1 MKKFLVTTILAVS
14 AFSMVADAFARPL
27 GGKRSVGRQ
36 SQAVR
41 QMPAPAPAPTPNLQR
56 QTPNQAAPAA
66 AAGATGAAAAAAT
79 KRPSMWKGILG
90 GALLGLGLGALL
102 SHLGIGGALASA
114 ISTILMIALLGLAI
128 MFIVRMFRRKDTVA
142 NPSAA
147 SAGAGFGGF
156 KPQPAGAVA
165 TPEIGSGLRQQPTAY
180 QGNTGGVALDKNA
193 GFGNSGFGNNA
204 SAPAHQQWGVPSDF
218 DSESF
223 LRHAKSSFIR
233 MQAAWDRGDTNDLRE
248 FTSPE
253 VFAELKMQIQE
264 RNGEADFTDV
274 VSIDAQLLGIEKTA
288 TDYLASVQF
297 NGMIRNAPNAPAEPY
312 VEVWNMSKPLAGSG
326 GWVLAGIQQVA

>member
-41 QMPAPAPAPTPNLQR
+41 QMPAPAPAPTPNMQR
-56 QTPNQAAPAA
+56 QNPNQAAPAA

-102 SHLGIGGALASA
+102 SHLGIGGALASV

-128 MFIVRMFRRKDTVA
+128 MFIVRMFRRKDTPA
-142 NPSAA
+142 N
-147 SAGAGFGGF
+147 AGMGGNF
-156 KPQPAGAVA
+156 KPAMAGGVT
-165 TPEIGSGLRQQPTAY
+165 TPEIGSGLRQQPSAF
-180 QGNTGGVALDKNA
+180 QGNTGGVALDKSTA
-193 GFGNSGFGNNA
+193 FGNSGA
-204 SAPAHQQWGVPSDF
+204 AAPAHQQWGVPSDF

-253 VFAELKMQIQE
+253 VFAELKLQIQE
-264 RNGEADFTDV
+264 RGGAADFTDV
-274 VSIDAQLLGIEKTA
+274 VSIESQLLGIEQTA

-297 NGMIRNAPNAPAEPY
+297 TGMMRNAQNAPAEPF

-326 GWVLAGIQQVA
+326 GWVLAGIQQIA

>member
-14 AFSMVADAFARPL
+14 AFSMVADAFARPM
-27 GGKRSVGRQ
+27 GGKRSIGRQ

-41 QMPAPAPAPTPNLQR
+41 QMPAPAPTPNLQR

-79 KRPSMWKGILG
+79 KRPSMWKGVLG

-102 SHLGIGGALASA
+102 SHLGIGGALASV

-128 MFIVRMFRRKDTVA
+128 MFIVRMFRRKDTPA
-142 NPSAA
+142 NA
-147 SAGAGFGGF
+147 SPAFSGGF
-156 KPQPAGAVA
+156 KPAAAGGVA
-165 TPEIGSGLRQQPTAY
+165 TPEIGSGLRQQPSAY
-180 QGNTGGVALDKNA
+180 QGNNGGVALDKGTAFGSSAA
-193 GFGNSGFGNNA
+193 GA
-204 SAPAHQQWGVPSDF
+204 AAHQQWGVPSDF
-218 DSESF
+218 DSDSF

-264 RNGEADFTDV
+264 RGGVADFTDV
-274 VSIDAQLLGIEKTA
+274 VSIEAQLLGIEQTA

-297 NGMIRNAPNAPAEPY
+297 DGMIRNAQNAPAEPY
-312 VEVWNMSKPLAGSG
+312 TEVWNMSKPLAGSG
-326 GWVLAGIQQVA
+326 GWVLAGIQQVS

>member
-1 MKKFLVTTILAVS
+1 MKKFLVTTILAVT

-41 QMPAPAPAPTPNLQR
+41 QMPAPAPAPAPNMQR

-102 SHLGIGGALASA
+102 SHFGIGGALASA

-147 SAGAGFGGF
+147 TAGAGFGGF

-180 QGNTGGVALDKNA
+180 QGQNGGVALDKGT
-193 GFGNSGFGNNA
+193 GFGNSA
-204 SAPAHQQWGVPSDF
+204 AAAAPSHQQWGVPSDF

-264 RNGEADFTDV
+264 RGAVTDYTDV
-274 VSIDAQLLGIEKTA
+274 VNIDAQLLGIEKTA

-297 NGMIRNAPNAPAEPY
+297 NAMIRSAKDALPEPF
-312 VEVWNMSKPLAGSG
+312 VEVWNMSKPLSGSG
-326 GWVLAGIQQVA
+326 GWVLAGIQQTN

>member
-41 QMPAPAPAPTPNLQR
+41 QMPAPAPAPTPNMQR
-56 QTPNQAAPAA
+56 QNPNQAAPAA
-66 AAGATGAAAAAAT
+66 AAGAGGAAAAAAT

-102 SHLGIGGALASA
+102 SHFGIGGALASA
-114 ISTILMIALLGLAI
+114 ISAILMIALLALAVL
-128 MFIVRMFRRKDTVA
+128 FIVRMFRRKDTPA
-142 NPSAA
+142 NASAA
-147 SAGAGFGGF
+147 TAGAGFGGF

-180 QGNTGGVALDKNA
+180 QGQPQGQNGVALDKNN
-193 GFGNSGFGNNA
+193 GFGS
-204 SAPAHQQWGVPSDF
+204 SAAAAAPSHQQWGVPSDF

-223 LRHAKSSFIR
+223 LRHAKASFIR

-264 RNGEADFTDV
+264 RGGVADFTDV

-297 NGMIRNAPNAPAEPY
+297 NGMIRNAQNAPAEPY
-312 VEVWNMSKPLAGSG
+312 VEVWNMSKPLSGAG
-326 GWVLAGIQQVA
+326 GWVLAGIQQVD

>member
-1 MKKFLVTTILAVS
+1 MKKFLMTTVLAVT

-41 QMPAPAPAPTPNLQR
+41 QAPPPVPPAQNPNLQR
-56 QTPNQAAPAA
+56 QAPNQAAPAA
-66 AAGATGAAAAAAT
+66 AGATAGAAGAAAAAR
-79 KRPSMWKGILG
+79 KPSMMRNILG

-114 ISTILMIALLGLAI
+114 ISAILMIALLALAVL
-128 MFIVRMFRRKDTVA
+128 FIVRMFRRKDTPA
-142 NPSAA
+142 NPS
-147 SAGAGFGGF
+147 GAGFGSGGF
-156 KPQPAGAVA
+156 RPQPAGAVA
-165 TPEIGSGLRQQPTAY
+165 TPEIGSGLRQQPAAF
-180 QGNTGGVALDKNA
+180 QGGVGLEKGTANA
-193 GFGNSGFGNNA
+193 PMSFGNA
-204 SAPAHQQWGVPSDF
+204 APAAAHTPWGVPADF
-218 DSESF
+218 DTDSF

-264 RNGEADFTDV
+264 RGGVADYTDV
-274 VSIDAQLLGIEKTA
+274 VSIDAELLGIEQTA
-288 TDYLASVQF
+288 TDYLASVRF
-297 NGMIRNAPNAPAEPY
+297 SAMIRTAKDALPEPFT
-312 VEVWNMSKPLAGSG
+312 EVWNMSKPLSGAG
-326 GWVLAGIQQVA
+326 GWVLAGIQQQG

>member
-41 QMPAPAPAPTPNLQR
+41 QMPAPAPAPTPNMQR
-56 QTPNQAAPAA
+56 QNPNQAAPAA
-66 AAGATGAAAAAAT
+66 AAGAGGAAAAAAT

-128 MFIVRMFRRKDTVA
+128 MFIVRMFRRKDTPANASVA
-142 NPSAA
+142 G
-147 SAGAGFGGF
+147 AGAGFGGF
-156 KPQPAGAVA
+156 KPQAAGGVA

-180 QGNTGGVALDKNA
+180 QGNNGGVALDKGT
-193 GFGNSGFGNNA
+193 GFGNAGAAAAGA
-204 SAPAHQQWGVPSDF
+204 AHQQWGVPSDF

-223 LRHAKSSFIR
+223 LRHAKASFIR

-264 RNGEADFTDV
+264 RGGVADFTDV
-274 VSIDAQLLGIEKTA
+274 VSIDAQLLGIEKSA

-297 NGMIRNAPNAPAEPY
+297 NGMIRNAQNAPAEPY
-312 VEVWNMSKPLAGSG
+312 VEVWNMSKPLAGEG
-326 GWVLAGIQQVA
+326 GWVLAGIQQVS

>member
-1 MKKFLVTTILAVS
+1 MKKFLVTTMLAVT
-14 AFSMVADAFARPL
+14 AFAMVADAFARPM

-36 SQAVR
+36 SQSV
-41 QMPAPAPAPTPNLQR
+41 QKMQQPAPAPAQNMQR
-56 QTPNQAAPAA
+56 QGPNSAAPAA
-66 AAGATGAAAAAAT
+66 AGAGAAGAAAAA
-79 KRPSMWKGILG
+79 KKPSMMRNILG
-90 GALLGLGLGALL
+90 GALLGLGLGMLL

-114 ISTILMIALLGLAI
+114 ISAILMIALIGGVI
-128 MFIVRMFRRKDTVA
+128 FFIVRMLRRKDTPA

-147 SAGAGFGGF
+147 SFGAGSGF
-156 KPQPAGAVA
+156 KPQAAGASA
-165 TPEIGSGLRQQPTAY
+165 TPEIGSGLRNGPAAF
-180 QGNTGGVALDKNA
+180 QGNVGLDKA
-193 GFGNSGFGNNA
+193 APAAFGGA
-204 SAPAHQQWGVPSDF
+204 AAAVPAHQQWGVPADF

-264 RNGEADFTDV
+264 RGDVADFTDV
-274 VSIDAQLLGIEKTA
+274 VNIDAQLLGIEQTA

-297 NGMIRNAPNAPAEPY
+297 NAMIRSAKDALPEPF
-312 VEVWNMSKPLAGSG
+312 VEVWNMSKPLSGAG
-326 GWVLAGIQQVA
+326 GWVLAGIQQTN

>member
-1 MKKFLVTTILAVS
+1 MKKFLVTTMLAVT
-14 AFSMVADAFARPL
+14 AFAMVADAFARPM

-36 SQAVR
+36 SQSV
-41 QMPAPAPAPTPNLQR
+41 QKMQQPAPAPAQNMQR
-56 QTPNQAAPAA
+56 QGPNSAAPAA
-66 AAGATGAAAAAAT
+66 AGAGAAGAAAAA
-79 KRPSMWKGILG
+79 KKPSMMRNILG
-90 GALLGLGLGALL
+90 GALLGLGLGMLL

-114 ISTILMIALLGLAI
+114 ISAILMIALIGGVI
-128 MFIVRMFRRKDTVA
+128 FFIVRMLRRKDTPA

-147 SAGAGFGGF
+147 SFGAGSGF
-156 KPQPAGAVA
+156 KPQAAGVSA
-165 TPEIGSGLRQQPTAY
+165 TPEIGSGLRNGPAAFQSNV
-180 QGNTGGVALDKNA
+180 GLDKA
-193 GFGNSGFGNNA
+193 APAAFGGAAAAVS
-204 SAPAHQQWGVPSDF
+204 AHQQWGVPADF

-264 RNGEADFTDV
+264 RGNVVDFTDV
-274 VSIDAQLLGIEKTA
+274 VNIDAQLLGIEQTA

-297 NGMIRNAPNAPAEPY
+297 NAMIRSAKDALPEPF
-312 VEVWNMSKPLAGSG
+312 VEVWNMSKPLSGAG
-326 GWVLAGIQQVA
+326 GWVLAGIQQTT